1 MINWATRIK
10 RSGHLRMLEGRR
22 PSVLAWL
29 LSAAVLWLP
38 TGAAQAQ
45 DAEDEYKPQLPDVA
59 IYKAMLD
66 ANKQTGWVQFRDYDD
81 RQLVYFTALQTMH
94 CRLSE
99 IRYSINSDALDQ
111 RFPLAKCNPQIPFNL
126 PGDETAEYVYISL
139 AAGTAKTL
147 TIQAVWDDGA
157 GSEIVVYKPCDNV
170 GDATC
175 AQIKTIKK
183 PSKMLQQPKPA
194 DSPVRSVQSPIPG
207 KTFSEP
213 KPSSATRPAVE

>member
-1 MINWATRIK
+1 
-10 RSGHLRMLEGRR
+10 MLEGRR

-38 TGAAQAQ
+38 MGVVQAQ
-45 DAEDEYKPQLPDVA
+45 DAEEEYKPQLPDVA
-59 IYKAMLD
+59 IYKTMLD

>member
-1 MINWATRIK
+1 
-10 RSGHLRMLEGRR
+10 MLKGRR
-22 PSVLAWL
+22 PSVFAWL
-29 LSAAVLWLP
+29 LSAASIWLP
-38 TGAAQAQ
+38 LSLAQAQ
-45 DAEDEYKPQLPDVA
+45 DAEEEEYKPQLPDVA

-66 ANKQTGWVQFRDYDD
+66 ANKQTGWVQFRNYDD
-81 RQLVYFTALQTMH
+81 RQLIYFTALQTMH

-99 IRYSINSDALDQ
+99 IRYSINSDALDR

-126 PGDETAEYVYISL
+126 PADETAEYVYISL
-139 AAGTAKTL
+139 PADTAKSL

-183 PSKMLQQPKPA
+183 PSKQLQQPKPA
-194 DSPVRSVQSPIPG
+194 DSPVRSVQAPIPG

-213 KPSSATRPAVE
+213 TPSSATRPAVE

>member
-1 MINWATRIK
+1 M
-10 RSGHLRMLEGRR
+10 HQGRR
-22 PSVLAWL
+22 PSVF
-29 LSAAVLWLP
+29 VWLP
-38 TGAAQAQ
+38 LAAFIWLPLNLAQAQ
-45 DAEDEYKPQLPDVA
+45 DAEEEEYKPQLPDVA

-81 RQLVYFTALQTMH
+81 RQLIYFTALQTMH

-99 IRYSINSDALDQ
+99 IRYSINSDTLDQ

-126 PGDETAEYVYISL
+126 PADETAEYVYISL
-139 AAGTAKTL
+139 PADTAKTL

-183 PSKMLQQPKPA
+183 PSKILQQPKPA

-213 KPSSATRPAVE
+213 TPSSATRTAVE

>member
-1 MINWATRIK
+1 
-10 RSGHLRMLEGRR
+10 MLEGRR
-22 PSVLAWL
+22 PSILV
-29 LSAAVLWLP
+29 WLP
-38 TGAAQAQ
+38 FAAFIWFPLNLAQAQ
-45 DAEDEYKPQLPDVA
+45 DAEEEEYKPQLPDVA

-81 RQLVYFTALQTMH
+81 RQLIYFTALQTMH

-99 IRYSINSDALDQ
+99 IRYSINSDTLDQ

-126 PGDETAEYVYISL
+126 PADETAEYVYISL
-139 AAGTAKTL
+139 PADTAKTL

-157 GSEIVVYKPCDNV
+157 GSEIVVYKQCDNV

-183 PSKMLQQPKPA
+183 PSKILQQPKPA

-213 KPSSATRPAVE
+213 TPSSATRPAVE